1 MSIRRVSSK
10 WKKTDVL
17 LKDPQIAAYIPET
30 RKYNQNNLVKMIDSH
45 LTVYVKPEHGS
56 HGKGIMRVETTNSSS
71 DETDSSND
79 PKHVLHYEKTQ
90 RTYTTISSLHQKIQK
105 RMNGK
110 SYLIQRGIKLLKH
123 QGRPFDLRVMAQKNL
138 QGRWEATGIIG
149 KVAAKGKVI
158 TNITGGGHIASFE
171 ALMKPYLGESG
182 TKKFKKELNA
192 LALKTA
198 RQMEKNYPGIKEIGL
213 DIALDEKVRPW
224 ILEVNTSPGLYV
236 FGYLPD
242 KSIYRKIKKYARAY
256 GRVRM

>member
-10 WKKTDVL
+10 WKKTAVL
-17 LKDPQIAAYIPET
+17 LKDPQIAVYVPET
-30 RKYNQNNLVKMIDSH
+30 RKYNQNNLEKMMNSH
-45 LTVYVKPEHGS
+45 RTVYVKPEHGS
-56 HGKGIMRVETTNSSS
+56 QGKGIMRVEKPNSSS
-71 DETDSSND
+71 DETHSSNESE
-79 PKHVLHYEKTQ
+79 HVLHYEKTKK
-90 RTYTTISSLHQKIQK
+90 TYTSVTDLHQKIQK

-110 SYLIQRGIKLLKH
+110 SYLIQRGIRLLKH
-123 QGRPFDLRVMAQKNL
+123 QGCPFDLRVMAQKNP
-138 QGRWEATGIIG
+138 QGKWEATGIIG
-149 KVAAKGKVI
+149 KVAAKGKIV
-158 TNITGGGHIASFE
+158 TNINGGGHIASFE
-171 ALMKPYLGESG
+171 ALLKPYLGDAG
-182 TKKFKKELNA
+182 TKKFKKELNS

-198 RQMEKNYPGIKEIGL
+198 RQMEKNYPGIKELGL